1 MDWMQR
7 RAMLLGQ
14 ARTFA
19 PADEGGSGGGGE
31 GEGGAAGDG
40 AEGDDQGGVEDQGEG
55 GGSILDMATG
65 DKAKADGE
73 GDGDGDYTPPDFLPE
88 HLRGKDPDE
97 TLKKLHEA
105 YAGARKALS
114 KGTGKLEGE
123 VPDSPDGYT
132 FEDTGTDDEPDKVY
146 AELTSEA
153 SKPLVTMAQKAAH
166 KMGIP
171 DKAFQGFMRE
181 FVAGAEDIGLPVGIS
196 DEEAQQ
202 ISAEAEMER
211 LTEIVGS
218 GAEASTLVNTVKT
231 YAQKLVDRGTI
242 SKDDI
247 AEFGTMVGTAESAHL
262 FYRIMTAELGEKPIP
277 AAEGGSGSITATD
290 AYALHAKASAMPDGA
305 EKQAAM
311 EEAQRAMQKA
321 FGQNSSGS
329 VPSAVL

>member
-1 MDWMQR
+1 MNWMQR

-14 ARTFA
+14 TRTFA
-19 PADEGGSGGGGE
+19 PADEGGAGGGE
-31 GEGGAAGDG
+31 GDAAGDG
-40 AEGDDQGGVEDQGEG
+40 GDGDDQSGGDGEGEG
-55 GGSILDMATG
+55 GGSILDMASG
-65 DKAKADGE
+65 DKGKGE
-73 GDGDGDYTPPDFLPE
+73 GDGEGDGDYTPPDFLPE

-132 FEDTGTDDEPDKVY
+132 FEDTGTEDEPDKVY
-146 AELTSEA
+146 AELMSEA
-153 SKPLVTMAQKAAH
+153 SKPMVTLAQKAAH

-181 FVAGAEDIGLPVGIS
+181 FVANAEENGLPIGVD
-196 DEEAQQ
+196 DEEAQK

-211 LTEIVGS
+211 LTELVGS
-218 GAEASTLVNTVKT
+218 GVEASTLVNTVSN

-242 SKDDI
+242 AKDDL
-247 AEFGTMVGTAESAHL
+247 AEFAIMVGTAESAHL

-277 AAEGGSGSITATD
+277 AADGGSGSITPTD
-290 AYALHAKASAMPDGA
+290 AYALHAKASAMPEGA

-329 VPSAVL
+329 VPSSVL